1 VSLPRGGGDE
11 ISPFQDVVTV
21 ANNTVSFKSIQA
33 YRNLIDNSTDET
45 RAELVKFVNDV
56 NGFLSL
62 KERVKLQVANGKTKE
77 QEVVAD
83 DDFLTLLLNQNGVIR
98 LGEYYFKVDFNNEK
112 VLVAREQG
120 DLLNSQS
127 KAVMSFS
134 TSDDVLTLLDAGYT
148 SSPEEN
154 SGGRTEFLCGGG
166 CASYNLG
173 IEYPQNSIS
182 GNKIVTR
189 SRYVKAGIYFEL
201 SHHCYTYFFQKP
213 SVDKGTY
220 TPLTTYSRKFV
231 MNCGRQDRHDS
242 RTNFP
247 MPFSGEST
255 DVYTPGDVLWDW
267 KQIIH
272 AGTEGLRKIYL
283 DTKYT
288 VAGYNPNLS
297 GDLLNCRY

>member
-1 VSLPRGGGDE
+1 MSLPRGGGDE

-33 YRNLIDNSTDET
+33 YRNLIDNGTDET

-56 NGFLSL
+56 NGFRSL
-62 KERVKLQVANGKTKE
+62 KEQVTAEAASGKTKE

-134 TSDDVLTLLDAGYT
+134 TSDDVLTLLEAGYT

-166 CASYNLG
+166 CASYDLG
-173 IEYPQNSIS
+173 TDYLQDPNQLLW
-182 GNKIVTR
+182 NKITTR
-189 SRYVKAGIYFEL
+189 QRYVKAGIYFEL

-213 SVDKGTY
+213 SNRGTY
-220 TPLTTYSRKFV
+220 TPSQPILGNS
-231 MNCGRQDRHDS
+231 S
-242 RTNFP
+242 
-247 MPFSGEST
+247 
-255 DVYTPGDVLWDW
+255 
-267 KQIIH
+267 
-272 AGTEGLRKIYL
+272 
-283 DTKYT
+283 
-288 VAGYNPNLS
+288 
-297 GDLLNCRY
+297 